1 MLQVGNTFD
10 SIHDA
15 RSAIRAYVLDQAE
28 SFKTVASDKTRYII
42 ACKDAN
48 YGFYI
53 RAYKSSK
60 DLVSITALD
69 PHTCT
74 PATHYKMKQ
83 TSSV

>member
-1 MLQVGNTFD
+1 MLQVSDTFD

-15 RSAIRAYVLDQAE
+15 REAIETYILDWAE

-42 ACKDAN
+42 ACKDASCD
-48 YGFYI
+48 FYI

-69 PHTCT
+69 LHTCT
-74 PATHYKMKQ
+74 PATYYKIKQ
-83 TSSV
+83 TFLV